1 VGDRRTVL
9 CFGDSNT
16 YGSVPGA
23 SGGRFGSEVRWPGV
37 LARELGAGWHV
48 VEEGLPGRTTVF
60 EDPVSPHRRGIDYLT
75 PCLASHAPLDAVVI
89 FLGTND
95 LKTRF
100 AASARDIAEGI
111 GALAQ
116 AALASECGP
125 RGEAPCVLL
134 LGLPR
139 LGAVLTPEFEGAEKK
154 AAALPGALAEQAAA
168 GGVDLLDLATV
179 TAYSALDGI
188 HLDASGHG
196 AIGVAVAQ
204 RLHGMF

>member
-1 VGDRRTVL
+1 VSDRRTVL

-16 YGSVPGA
+16 YGSVPGQ
-23 SGGRFGSEVRWPGV
+23 SGGRFGWEERWPGA

-60 EDPVSPHRRGIDYLT
+60 EDPVSPHRRGADYLS

-95 LKTRF
+95 LKARF
-100 AASARDIAEGI
+100 AATSRDIAEGI
-111 GALAQ
+111 GVLAQ
-116 AALASECGP
+116 AALASGCGP
-125 RGEAPCVLL
+125 RSEAPYVLV

-139 LGAVLTPEFEGAEKK
+139 LGAVLTPEFEGARAK
-154 AAALPGALAEQAAA
+154 AAALPGDLAEQAAA
-168 GGVDLLDLATV
+168 AGVDLLDLAAV
-179 TAYSALDGI
+179 TAYSASDGI
-188 HLDASGHG
+188 HLDADGHE
-196 AIGVAVAQ
+196 AIGVAVAR